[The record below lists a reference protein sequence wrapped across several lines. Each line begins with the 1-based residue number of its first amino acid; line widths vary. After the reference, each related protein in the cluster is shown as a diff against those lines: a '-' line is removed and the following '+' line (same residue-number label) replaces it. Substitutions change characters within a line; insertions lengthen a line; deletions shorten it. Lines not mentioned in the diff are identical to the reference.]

1 MSPNAAINALDDM
14 QKQII
19 HGKYTFKEIAD
30 VIRVAQKAM
39 NSIRDHPCGHKPFG
53 VGGKCE
59 ACEALKEW
67 DAL

>member
-1 MSPNAAINALDDM
+1 MSPNEAINRLEDM

-19 HGKYTFKEIAD
+19 HGKPTFKEIAD
-30 VIRVAQKAM
+30 IIRVAQKFA
-39 NSIRDHPCGHKPFG
+39 NSVRDFHCGHKPFG